1 MYADL
6 VPTSVVDSEG
16 TVVNSAVKELPDPWP
31 ELLAEGMG
39 RGAGGLG
46 NRGLESRSEVSRQRK
61 Q

>member
-1 MYADL
+1 M
-6 VPTSVVDSEG
+6 VDSED
-16 TVVNSAVKELPDPWP
+16 TVLNSAVKKLPEPWP